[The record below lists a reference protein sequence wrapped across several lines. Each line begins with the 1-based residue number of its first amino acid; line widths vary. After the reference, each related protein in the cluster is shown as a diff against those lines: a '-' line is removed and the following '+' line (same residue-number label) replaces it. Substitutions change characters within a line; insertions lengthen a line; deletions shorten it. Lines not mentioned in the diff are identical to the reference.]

1 MNKDNFSIEYES
13 IEDYIKART
22 VVEEGSAGGGS
33 GGTFIHS
40 ELEGLDYESSGHTGF
55 ASTEDLY
62 EQTQV
67 FASMVEESEN
77 TVLGVIGEPEEDTV
91 SADIASLKA
100 SVSAVEDKLNTVIN
114 KILPNPDVDP
124 EVPSYIPEYYVLA
137 TDEDFSGTKNGEFV
151 YTGSDEYVIIPY
163 RIKGVVV
170 RSAKGM
176 FKNKPV
182 LGVASYS
189 PLIYDWTEAFSYAGV
204 QGQPLE
210 LNYLDMSGAANLTEI
225 LSNCKA
231 GTLDL
236 SSWNTNHVVMLR
248 YAFSY
253 CEASVIDVS
262 GWDTSKVMSMYYCF
276 YDCDATLIIGLG
288 DWTNEMCTDYQYM
301 FRYASVQELDLS
313 GFSTP
318 FPSGSSYSY
327 MFGNFFPLTAYA
339 KDSDAATYFN
349 STIASSTNK
358 SSSWN
363 FTVKEEV

>member
-1 MNKDNFSIEYES
+1 MDKDKFSIEFEAVQ
-13 IEDYIKART
+13 DYIDTRT
-22 VVEEGSAGGGS
+22 QITEGGGVGG
-33 GGTFIHS
+33 GGTMNHS
-40 ELEGLDYESSGHTGF
+40 ELEQLDYESSGHTGF
-55 ASTEDLY
+55 ASIEDLY
-62 EQTQV
+62 EQTDV
-67 FASMVEESEN
+67 FADMVAESEES
-77 TVLGVIGEPEEDTV
+77 VLGVIGEPEEGTL

-114 KILPNPDVDP
+114 KIFPNPDVDP

-137 TDEDFSGTKNGEFV
+137 TDEDFSGTMNGNFV

-210 LNYLDMSGAANLTEI
+210 LNYLDMSGAADLTKI
-225 LSNCKA
+225 FYYCKA

-236 SSWNTNHVVMLR
+236 SSWDTNHVVQLNS
-248 YAFSY
+248 AFCE
-253 CEASVIDVS
+253 CEASTIDVS
-262 GWDTSKVMSMYYCF
+262 GWDTSKVVSMYYCF
-276 YDCDATLIIGLG
+276 NYSSATFIVGLG
-288 DWTNEMCTDYQYM
+288 DWTNEMCRNYEQM
-301 FRYASVQELDLS
+301 FRSASVRVLDLS

-318 FPSGSSYSY
+318 LAGSYSDMLRY
-327 MFGNFFPLTAYA
+327 ASVLEAYA
-339 KDSDAATYFN
+339 KTQEDAYWFN
-349 STIASSTNK
+349 STSSLNK
-358 SSSWN
+358 TSGYT
-363 FTVKEEV
+363 FTVKEGA

>member
-1 MNKDNFSIEYES
+1 MDKDKFSIEYES

-22 VVEEGSAGGGS
+22 VVEEGSAGGGG

-67 FASMVEESEN
+67 FASMVNASEES
-77 TVLGVIGEPEEDTV
+77 VLGVIGEPEEGTV

-114 KILPNPDVDP
+114 KIFPNPDVDP

-137 TDEDFSGTKNGEFV
+137 TDEDFSGTMNGEFV

-210 LNYLDMSGAANLTEI
+210 LNYLDMSGAAS
-225 LSNCKA
+225 LSNIFSHCKA

-236 SSWNTNHVVMLR
+236 SSWDTNHVVLLS
-248 YAFSY
+248 YAFY
-253 CEASVIDVS
+253 ECDASTIDVS
-262 GWDTSKVMSMYYCF
+262 GWDTSKVVSMYYCF
-276 YDCDATLIIGLG
+276 SYSSATFIVGLG
-288 DWTNEMCTDYQYM
+288 DWTNEMCTDYQQM
-301 FRYASVQELDLS
+301 FRSASVQELDLS

-318 FPSGSSYSY
+318 LAGSYSNMLQY
-327 MFGNFFPLTAYA
+327 TYVLKAYA
-339 KDSDAATYFN
+339 KTQEDANWFN
-349 STIASSTNK
+349 SASLNK
-358 SSSWN
+358 PTSYT
-363 FTVKEEV
+363 FTVKEGA